1 MNARRPVSGTCS
13 LDTSLGALG
22 MRWTHGRLRRLWFY
36 NASAPPPA
44 SSPASLADAPVVQRA
59 LAALRAYFRR
69 PASFPRLPLAPE
81 GTSFQQRVWRALCA
95 IPPGQVRRYGELAH
109 SLGTGSRAV
118 GGACRANP
126 IPILIPCHRVV
137 AAAGA
142 GGYSQGLARK
152 EWLLRHEGRE
162 GREEIL
168 RFV

>member
-13 LDTSLGALG
+13 LDTSLGTLG

-36 NASAPPPA
+36 NVSAAPPSSNPA
-44 SSPASLADAPVVQRA
+44 ALAGEPVVQRA
-59 LAALRAYFRR
+59 IGALRAYFRR
-69 PASFPRLPLAPE
+69 PAAFPRLPLAPE

-95 IPPGQVRRYGELAH
+95 IPPGQSRCYGELAR

-137 AAAGA
+137 AATGT

-152 EWLLRHEGRE
+152 DWLLRHEGHE
-162 GREEIL
+162 GHEGIL